1 MSEPNNGEAF
11 IEGDAIVIRIP
22 LENLPAIV
30 EGAWM
35 AGGINARL
43 KITDLQAFAKEL
55 CSEINREEEDGT
67 TPFHRMVDAATEAV
81 SENGGEGIDLHD
93 QQEV

>member
-1 MSEPNNGEAF
+1 MAMPNNGEAF

-35 AGGINARL
+35 AGGINTRL
-43 KITDLQAFAKEL
+43 KITDLRAFAKEL
-55 CSEINREEEDGT
+55 CDEINREEEDGT

-81 SENGGEGIDLHD
+81 SESGGEGVEAHE
-93 QQEV
+93 QQEA